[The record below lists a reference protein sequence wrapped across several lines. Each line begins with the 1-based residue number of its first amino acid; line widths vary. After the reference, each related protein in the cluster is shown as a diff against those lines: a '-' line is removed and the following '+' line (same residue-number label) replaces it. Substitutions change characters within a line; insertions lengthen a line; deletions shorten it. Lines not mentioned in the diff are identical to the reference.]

1 MSTNADGPVLKTQ
14 IEHIKI
20 ITTLL
25 LLEEHDIIFLPNNSK
40 EHFKL
45 SQLPL
50 DETKDDSFNASIAI

>member
-14 IEHIKI
+14 IGHIKI

-40 EHFKL
+40 EYFKL
-45 SQLPL
+45 SQLHL

>member
-45 SQLPL
+45 SQLHV
-50 DETKDDSFNASIAI
+50 DETKDDNFNASIAI

>member
-25 LLEEHDIIFLPNNSK
+25 LLEEHDIIFSPNNSK
-40 EHFKL
+40 EYFKL
-45 SQLPL
+45 SQLHL

>member
-25 LLEEHDIIFLPNNSK
+25 LLEEYDIIFLPNNSK

-45 SQLPL
+45 SQLHL
-50 DETKDDSFNASIAI
+50 GQTKDDSFNASIAI